1 MKNSNNLILK
11 SLLLI
16 VSLLTA
22 VNISANDLYYFQV
35 NAKATPTGSGK
46 VYVSQ
51 SYVPTEN
58 IQENKKH
65 EETEYLWQAENKG
78 KAGTSR
84 FHLYAF
90 PNEGY
95 AFKNWTKGDHVVSLM
110 KHCSLSE
117 RSTSKDI
124 DNPAIFEYVAN
135 FVEKGAVA
143 VYSNNESA
151 GTVIIDNPENNIGDV
166 VKLEAITDIFI
177 GDFLGWIHGSVDF
190 QNVDLKTLDFV
201 STSKDYTFTVTAENQ
216 GDYYAVFAPRSEQG
230 IYCMVSNYKT
240 HHCMGIRGTS
250 EYSLSDEQRYFH
262 NSVELIPIEKAHST
276 PATVVKISG
285 AYDGVG
291 GIPKAEYISQGF
303 SSKDIAGSK
312 VANIDRFF
320 RIEPYSTQTYLTYAE
335 GSGYTGYWREYREK
349 GSKNLYD
356 DNEELLG
363 PIYHPWTGN
372 ASEIYNDHQWQILPL
387 TEELMEEYYFG
398 AEPKEAATWEGKY
411 LTTMYTSFPYK
422 CMDGV
427 KAYTVDKYLKNARV
441 HLCEIESDTVPAYTA
456 VILACNGTTAK
467 ENRLIPLIDDVP
479 ALEST
484 NYLKGEIWLD
494 DESGNPDNFRTRFD
508 SKTMRVFS
516 DNNAKF
522 VNQNNR
528 DTANG
533 DTLLTY
539 IANNTCYLQLDPQKA
554 ALPQYTLTTED
565 DPEAT
570 LLGDADGNGIVN
582 ITDVLVT
589 TNMTIGKTPS
599 AFVFENADVNKDNE
613 ITITDIIL
621 IVNISLGKSY

>member
-1 MKNSNNLILK
+1 
-11 SLLLI
+11 
-16 VSLLTA
+16 
-22 VNISANDLYYFQV
+22 
-35 NAKATPTGSGK
+35 
-46 VYVSQ
+46 
-51 SYVPTEN
+51 
-58 IQENKKH
+58 
-65 EETEYLWQAENKG
+65 
-78 KAGTSR
+78 
-84 FHLYAF
+84 
-90 PNEGY
+90 
-95 AFKNWTKGDHVVSLM
+95 
-110 KHCSLSE
+110 
-117 RSTSKDI
+117 
-124 DNPAIFEYVAN
+124 
-135 FVEKGAVA
+135 
-143 VYSNNESA
+143 
-151 GTVIIDNPENNIGDV
+151 
-166 VKLEAITDIFI
+166 
-177 GDFLGWIHGSVDF
+177 
-190 QNVDLKTLDFV
+190 
-201 STSKDYTFTVTAENQ
+201 
-216 GDYYAVFAPRSEQG
+216 
-230 IYCMVSNYKT
+230 
-240 HHCMGIRGTS
+240 MGLRGTS
-250 EYSLSDEQRYFH
+250 EYSLSDEQRYFR

-320 RIEPYSTQTYLTYAE
+320 RIEPYNTKTYLTYAE
-335 GSGYTGYWREYREK
+335 GSGYTGYWREVK
-349 GSKNLYD
+349 SGSTNFFED
-356 DNEELLG
+356 REELLG

-372 ASEIYNDHQWQILPL
+372 ANQIAEDHQWQILPL